1 METMTD
7 WKLPWTAQCR
17 CGLVRMKVT
26 APPIITGACH
36 CAGCQRMTAGPYSLS
51 VAVPSQGFEVVAGEP
66 VIGGLH
72 GPSKHYHCPHC
83 KSWLFTR
90 PEGMDMM
97 VNLRATM
104 LDDHAWFQPYVET
117 CRSEGFAWASTGA
130 VHSFANI
137 PPDDAWGP
145 LVAEFAERG
154 PRP

>member
-17 CGLVRMKVT
+17 CGQVRMKVT

-36 CAGCQRMTAGPYSLS
+36 CSGCQRMTAGPYSVS
-51 VAVPSQGFEVVAGEP
+51 VAVPSDGFEVVAGEP

-72 GPSKHYHCPHC
+72 GPSRHYHCPQC
-83 KSWLFTR
+83 MSWLFTR

-117 CRSEGFAWASTGA
+117 CRSEGFPWASTGA
-130 VHSFANI
+130 VHSFADI
-137 PPDDAWGP
+137 PPDD
-145 LVAEFAERG
+145 V
-154 PRP
+154 